1 MESRATDNSTI
12 FERPAPR
19 SLGVSHTILAFVR
32 SDRRAMVG
40 GILLIL
46 YILVGL
52 VGTRIAP
59 HDTDSPNL
67 AVRMQAPSRAHW
79 MGTDRIGRDVLSRII
94 AGTQVSL
101 HVAAGAVMMAL
112 MLGAPLGALGSYL
125 GGAVDSLVQRVM
137 EGIMAFPS
145 LVLALALVALAGPSV
160 IMLWFAIAFSSI
172 PRYARLIRSGV
183 LTQKEREYVYAA
195 RAMGQSPMRI
205 LVWQILP
212 NIMAPIAVQLTL
224 DFARAISVEAA
235 LSYLGLG
242 LSVPYISW
250 GTMIRDAQDFL
261 EVAPWLAIFPGVTLA
276 GVILGFTLMGDAL
289 RDRMDPRMRRSLTR
303 GTGLGTGIGNVEYPR
318 ALRA

>member
-1 MESRATDNSTI
+1 MDVIKAQSEAQSTDESAIFGRSALLSLRATQTVI
-12 FERPAPR
+12 
-19 SLGVSHTILAFVR
+19 AFVR
-32 SDRRAMVG
+32 SDRRAMAG

-46 YILVGL
+46 YIVVAVVGP
-52 VGTRIAP
+52 GISIYDPDAP
-59 HDTDSPNL
+59 KL
-67 AVRMQAPSRAHW
+67 AVRMQAPSSEHW
-79 MGTDRIGRDVLSRII
+79 LGTDRIGRDVLTRII
-94 AGTQVSL
+94 AGAQVSL
-101 HVAAGAVMMAL
+101 EVAVGAVVMAL
-112 MLGAPLGALGSYL
+112 MLGAPLGALGSYT
-125 GGAVDSLVQRVM
+125 GGTFDALVQRVM

-145 LVLALALVALAGPSV
+145 LMLAMALVALAGPSV
-160 IMLWFAIAFSSI
+160 VMLWCAIAFSSI

-195 RAMGQSPMRI
+195 RAMGQSAMRI
-205 LVWQILP
+205 LMRQILP

-261 EVAPWLAIFPGVTLA
+261 EVAPWLAIFPGLALA
-276 GVILGFTLMGDAL
+276 GVILGFTLLGDAL

-303 GTGLGTGIGNVEYPR
+303 PNLEYR
-318 ALRA
+318 